1 MRCRSGKA
9 RWGTT
14 RRLGGAVAWPLAA
27 GAQQPKEVRRIG
39 VLMLG
44 DENDP
49 VRGTKGWLSTF
60 TRGLAE
66 LGWSDGRN
74 LRMDVRWDGD
84 NVDRQRMYAKEL
96 VDLQPDVILAATT
109 PQTAAFQQQT
119 RTIPIVFVMISD
131 PIGSGFVA
139 SLPRPGGN
147 ITGFMFQEAGM
158 AGKWLE
164 LLTEIAPAVRRA
176 ALMFNPDTAPYVRS
190 YYLPPFEAAART
202 LKLVPIAAPVH
213 SDAQIET
220 VIGSLGGEPGG
231 GLVIAPDGFT
241 TGHRAVIISLVARN
255 NVPAVYSDAAF
266 LRDGGLLSYGPDLG
280 DMFHRAAPYVDRILR
295 GARPEELPVQLPIKF
310 EMVVNL
316 KTAKT
321 LGLTVPQSLLLRAD
335 EVIE

>member
-1 MRCRSGKA
+1 MHI
-9 RWGTT
+9 
-14 RRLGGAVAWPLAA
+14 RRREFIFTLGGGAAAWPLAA
-27 GAQQPKEVRRIG
+27 RAQQPNQVRRIG

-66 LGWSDGRN
+66 LGWTDGRN
-74 LRMDVRWDGD
+74 LRIDVRWDGD
-84 NVDRQRMYAKEL
+84 NVDRTRTYAKEL
-96 VDLQPDVILAATT
+96 ADLQPDVILAPAT

-119 RTIPIVFVMISD
+119 RTIPIVFVMVSD

-147 ITGFMFQEAGM
+147 ITGFMLNEAAM

-176 ALMFNPDTAPYVRS
+176 ALMFNPDTAPFVRS
-190 YYLPPFEAAART
+190 FYLPLFEAAARS

-213 SDAQIET
+213 SDAEIET

-231 GLVIAPDGFT
+231 GLVIAPDAFT
-241 TGHRAVIISLVARN
+241 TGHCSVIISLATRN
-255 NVPAVYSDAAF
+255 NVPAVSSDAAF

-280 DMFHRAAPYVDRILR
+280 DMFRRAAPYVDRILR

-310 EMVVNL
+310 VMAINL
-316 KTAKT
+316 KTAKA
-321 LGLTVPQSLLLRAD
+321 LGLDVPPLLQQRAD